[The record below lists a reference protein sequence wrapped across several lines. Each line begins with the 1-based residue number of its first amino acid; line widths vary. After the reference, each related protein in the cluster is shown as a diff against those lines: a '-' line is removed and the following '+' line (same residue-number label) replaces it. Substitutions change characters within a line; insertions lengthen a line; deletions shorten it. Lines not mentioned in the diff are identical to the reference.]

1 MTAFGLCFLPFCL
14 YFWRQPVRLLELVM
28 VGAVFAAAAVVVMGG
43 YGVMPPLVPAALFLN
58 LILLQLCL
66 GVRYPAERTVLAVM
80 APFIAV
86 VAGAIISSFLMPRL
100 FEGEIL
106 VWPQKMSGLPALTP
120 LAPNSG
126 NYTQDMYL
134 LVNASLAVA
143 ASFYLTR
150 DGFAPRRLLDVY
162 FFSGLLVVFIAV
174 WQFASNTLHV
184 WYPTDFF
191 LSNPGWA
198 LLSNESLG
206 SLTRLNGPF
215 SEPSALAGYLCGSV
229 AAAAWVIFNGDKA
242 LLPRFTLVLG
252 LGIILL
258 CTAAT
263 GYLTLAILCGLLLL
277 RTFFAASPATRRRVL
292 SGTVIAGALAALAI
306 ATVPLAAPGVANEA
320 QTIFT
325 STVNKQ
331 QSDSYA
337 DRTMADRDAL
347 RAMVASDG
355 LGVGW
360 GSDRSSSLGPGLCA
374 AIGVWGIL
382 GLLWFSVGI
391 FRHVAIAHRLAD
403 DGSRAVMHG
412 CSAGLLGTLTATML
426 SGPTLTSPDF
436 YLLLAL
442 LVATAARVRQQAR
455 AVPRPAEQTPRARFG
470 IATTMKG

>member
-1 MTAFGLCFLPFCL
+1 
-14 YFWRQPVRLLELVM
+14 M
-28 VGAVFAAAAVVVMGG
+28 VGAVFAAAAVIVLGG
-43 YGVMPPLVPAALFLN
+43 YGVTPALVPAALFL
-58 LILLQLCL
+58 IMFLLQLCL
-66 GVRYPAERTVLAVM
+66 GTRYPAERVVLTVM

-86 VAGAIISSFLMPRL
+86 VICAIASSFLMPRL

-126 NYTQDMYL
+126 NYTQDLYL
-134 LVNASLAVA
+134 LLNASLAVS

-150 DGFAPRRLLDVY
+150 DGFALRRLLDVY

-174 WQFASNTLHV
+174 WQFAGNTLHV

-206 SLTRLNGPF
+206 SLIRLNGPF

-229 AAAAWVIFNGDKA
+229 AAAAWVVFNGDKA
-242 LLPRFTLVLG
+242 WLPRITLVLG

-258 CTAAT
+258 STSTT
-263 GYLTLAILCGLLLL
+263 GYLTLAILFGLLLL
-277 RTFFAASPATRRRVL
+277 RTFVAASPATRRRVL
-292 SGTVIAGALAALAI
+292 SGAIIAGALAALAV
-306 ATVPLAAPGVANEA
+306 ATVPLVAPNVAQEA

-325 STVNKQ
+325 GTVNKQ
-331 QSDSYA
+331 QSDSFA
-337 DRTMADRDAL
+337 DRTMADRDAMH
-347 RAMVASDG
+347 AMVASDG

-382 GLLWFSVGI
+382 GLLWFSIGVL
-391 FRHVAIAHRLAD
+391 RHVAIAHRLAD
-403 DGSRAVMHG
+403 SGSRAVMQG
-412 CSAGLLGTLTATML
+412 CSAGLLGTLTATLL
-426 SGPTLTSPDF
+426 SGPTLVSPDF
-436 YLLLAL
+436 YLLLGL
-442 LVATAARVRQQAR
+442 LVATAARVRQQVLAL
-455 AVPRPAEQTPRARFG
+455 PRPTEQRPRARFG
-470 IATTMKG
+470 IATAVKG

>member
-28 VGAVFAAAAVVVMGG
+28 VGAVFAAAAVVVAGG
-43 YGVMPPLVPAALFLN
+43 YGVTPALVPAALFLN
-58 LILLQLCL
+58 LFLLQLSL
-66 GVRYPAERTVLAVM
+66 GTRYPAERTVLAVM

-86 VAGAIISSFLMPRL
+86 VAGAIASSFLMPRL

-126 NYTQDMYL
+126 NDTQDMYL

-150 DGFAPRRLLDVY
+150 DAFAPRRLLDAY
-162 FFSGLLVVFIAV
+162 FFSGLLVVCIAV
-174 WQFASNTLHV
+174 WQFAGNTLHV

-206 SLTRLNGPF
+206 SLMRLNGPF

-229 AAAAWVIFNGDKA
+229 SAAAWVIFNGDKA
-242 LLPRFTLVLG
+242 LLPRFMLVLG

-258 CTAAT
+258 CTSTT
-263 GYLTLAILCGLLLL
+263 GYLTLAILCGLMLL

-292 SGTVIAGALAALAI
+292 SGAVIAGALVALAM
-306 ATVPLAAPGVANEA
+306 ATIPLAAPGVAQEA

-325 STVNKQ
+325 DTMNKQ
-331 QSDSYA
+331 QSSSYA
-337 DRTMADRDAL
+337 DRTMADHDAM

-374 AIGVWGIL
+374 AVGVWGIL
-382 GLLWFSVGI
+382 GLLWFCIGL

-403 DGSRAVMHG
+403 AGSRAVMHG
-412 CSAGLLGTLTATML
+412 CSAGLLGTLAAAML
-426 SGPTLTSPDF
+426 AGPTLTSPDF

-455 AVPRPAEQTPRARFG
+455 ALPRPAEQTPRARFS

>member
-1 MTAFGLCFLPFCL
+1 MTAFGLFFLPLCL
-14 YFWRQPVRLLELVM
+14 YFWCRPVRQLELVM
-28 VGAVFAAAAVVVMGG
+28 VGAVFAAAAVIVVGG
-43 YGVMPPLVPAALFLN
+43 YGVTPALVPAALFLN
-58 LILLQLCL
+58 LFLIQLCI
-66 GVRYPAERTVLAVM
+66 GTRYPAERTVLVVM

-86 VAGAIISSFLMPRL
+86 VAGAIVSSFLMPRL

-106 VWPQKMSGLPALTP
+106 VWPQKISGLPALMP

-162 FFSGLLVVFIAV
+162 FFSGLLVVFIAI

-184 WYPTDFF
+184 WYPTNFF

-206 SLTRLNGPF
+206 TLTRLNGPF

-229 AAAAWVIFNGDKA
+229 SAAAWVILNGDKA
-242 LLPRFTLVLG
+242 LLPRFTLVFG

-258 CTAAT
+258 CTSAT
-263 GYLTLAILCGLLLL
+263 GYLTLAILYGLMLL
-277 RTFFAASPATRRRVL
+277 RTLFGTNAATRRRML
-292 SGTVIAGALAALAI
+292 IGTIITCVLAALAI
-306 ATVPLAAPGVANEA
+306 ATIPLAAPGVAQEA

-325 STVNKQ
+325 STINKQ
-331 QSDSYA
+331 QSSSYA

-347 RAMVASDG
+347 HAMESSDG

-360 GSDRSSSLGPGLCA
+360 GSDRSSSLVPGLCA

-382 GLLWFSVGI
+382 GLLWFSAGLI
-391 FRHVAIAHRLAD
+391 RHVTIAHRLGD
-403 DGSRAVMHG
+403 TGSRTVMRG
-412 CSAGLLGTLTATML
+412 CSAGLLGTLVATIL
-426 SGPTLTSPDF
+426 SGPALTSPDF

-442 LVATAARVRQQAR
+442 LVATAARVRAQAR
-455 AVPRPAEQTPRARFG
+455 VAPQAIGKTPRARFG